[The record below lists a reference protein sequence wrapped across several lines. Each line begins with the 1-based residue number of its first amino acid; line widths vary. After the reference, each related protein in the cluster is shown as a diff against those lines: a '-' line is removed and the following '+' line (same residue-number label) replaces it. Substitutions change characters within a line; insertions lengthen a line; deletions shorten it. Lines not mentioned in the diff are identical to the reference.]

1 MSNVGPGGTLDTD
14 RVARALLQHRNC
26 PDPTTELSPAQIVF
40 GRTLKDHL
48 PIQPGALHVRQ
59 EWRLDAER
67 REQALAHRHLLK
79 HEQLLHGTKPLPPL
93 NIGDHVMVQDQAAV
107 KQPGKWTKTGKVVED
122 QGFDSYLIKMDGS
135 NRVTKR
141 NRRFL
146 RKVVP
151 FIHATDNAPELRT
164 RVPLTTPQQTLS
176 SKVLPQIPVT
186 PPPLSTQKAKTQR
199 KELWIVADKFKP
211 KHSTSNNPSPVHKP
225 ETDVNDDQKQVD
237 LIDDNEDHTSDV
249 NEDHV
254 NDVGQYLDVETSD
267 APTVTEIEPS
277 SSTNPNQ
284 LSSPPILLPNMMPPA
299 PGSSHNYE
307 AMARESQ
314 RLREQVSASR
324 L

>member
-1 MSNVGPGGTLDTD
+1 MLDLEALWTLI
-14 RVARALLQHRNC
+14 RVAIALLQHRNC

-48 PIQPGALHVRQ
+48 PIQPSALHVRQ

-67 REQALAHRHLLK
+67 REEALAHRHLLK

-93 NIGDHVMVQDQAAV
+93 NIGDHVMVQDQAAA
-107 KQPGKWTKTGKVVED
+107 KQPGKWTKTGKVVEV

-135 NRVTKR
+135 NRLTKR

-164 RVPLTTPQQTLS
+164 RVSPTTPQPSLTTPQQTLS
-176 SKVLPQIPVT
+176 SKPQIP
-186 PPPLSTQKAKTQR
+186 PPSTQKAKTQR

-211 KHSTSNNPSPVHKP
+211 KHSTSNKPSPVNKP
-225 ETDVNDDQKQVD
+225 ETVVNDDQKQVD
-237 LIDDNEDHTSDV
+237 VSDV

-254 NDVGQYLDVETSD
+254 NDVSQYETSD
-267 APTVTEIEPS
+267 APTLTEIEPS
-277 SSTNPNQ
+277 SSTNPNR

-314 RLREQVSASR
+314 QLREQVSASR